1 MKMTPHQ
8 MYHPF
13 ILFLFISFGLG
24 SLSVSANPVAANNPK
39 FKPNIIFIM
48 ADDMGYGDI
57 QAYNSDSKIDTPNL
71 NQLAK
76 QGMRFTDAHAPAGL
90 CVQTRYGLLTGQY
103 PFRTTLKE
111 RTDPCI
117 REEQLTLPGML
128 KKAGYDTA
136 MLGKWHLGFVGGKD
150 KADYSQGLHGGPKDR
165 GFDYF
170 FGIPASLD
178 IPPYYWIQN
187 RKPLLAPTET
197 IGDNFSDGWTRIQ
210 GAFWRKGRV
219 APGFVHAEVLPTISR
234 RANFFL
240 DTRAQLPPKTRKP
253 FFLYLPLPAPHTPWL
268 PGKRFTGKS
277 NASMYGDFVMMVD
290 DMVGQIMKRLEQ
302 HGMAD
307 DTLLVFTSDNGPVWY
322 PADTERLGHSST
334 GSLRGMKADSYEG
347 GHRVPFIVRWP
358 SQTPASTVNE
368 HLICHTDMLA
378 TLAVLTGQEV
388 PIGQAQDSINQS
400 PLLFMPKLE
409 EPPRNTLI
417 TSNNPKYFGVRMGQ
431 WKMITGLG
439 SGGFTQPRDLKPS
452 EGGPTGQLFNLSED
466 LSETNNLW
474 QKHPE
479 IVKQLESILRQSK
492 EAGKPQP

>member
-24 SLSVSANPVAANNPK
+24 SLSVSATPVAANNPK

-117 REEQLTLPGML
+117 KEEQLTLAGML

>member
-24 SLSVSANPVAANNPK
+24 SLSVSATPVAANNPK

-117 REEQLTLPGML
+117 KEEQLTLPGML

-474 QKHPE
+474 EKHPE

>member
-1 MKMTPHQ
+1 MTPHQ

-24 SLSVSANPVAANNPK
+24 SLNVSATPAAANNPK

-117 REEQLTLPGML
+117 KEEQLTLPGML

-358 SQTPASTVNE
+358 TQTPASTVNE

>member
-13 ILFLFISFGLG
+13 ILFLFISFGFG
-24 SLSVSANPVAANNPK
+24 SLSVSATPVAANNPK

-117 REEQLTLPGML
+117 KEEQLTLPGML

>member
-24 SLSVSANPVAANNPK
+24 SLSVSATPVAANNPK

-90 CVQTRYGLLTGQY
+90 CIQTRYGLLTGQY

-117 REEQLTLPGML
+117 QEEQLTLPGML

-219 APGFVHAEVLPTISR
+219 APGFTHAEVLPTISR

-240 DTRAQLPPKTRKP
+240 DTRAQLPQKTRKP

-368 HLICHTDMLA
+368 HLLCHTDMLA

-400 PLLFMPKLE
+400 QLLFMPKLE

>member
-24 SLSVSANPVAANNPK
+24 SLSVSATPVAANNPK

-90 CVQTRYGLLTGQY
+90 CIQTRYGLLTGQY

-117 REEQLTLPGML
+117 KEEQLTLPGML

>member
-1 MKMTPHQ
+1 MTPHQ

-24 SLSVSANPVAANNPK
+24 SLSVSATPVAANNPK

-117 REEQLTLPGML
+117 KEEQLTLPGML

>member
-13 ILFLFISFGLG
+13 ILFLFISFSLG
-24 SLSVSANPVAANNPK
+24 SLSVSATPVSANNPK

-117 REEQLTLPGML
+117 KEEQLTLPGML

>member
-13 ILFLFISFGLG
+13 IMF
-24 SLSVSANPVAANNPK
+24 LSVSFFLAFLSTSADQVAANNLK
-39 FKPNIIFIM
+39 LKPNIIFIM

-57 QAYNSDSKIDTPNL
+57 QAYNSNSKIDTPNL
-71 NQLAK
+71 NQLAT

-111 RTDPCI
+111 RSEPCI
-117 REEQLTLPGML
+117 TEKQLTLPGML
-128 KKAGYDTA
+128 KNAGYDTA

-150 KADYSQGLHGGPKDR
+150 KEDYSQGLHGGPKDR
-165 GFDYF
+165 GFDSF

-187 RKPLLAPTET
+187 RKPLMAPTET

-234 RANFFL
+234 RANLYL
-240 DTRAQLPPKTRKP
+240 DKRAQLPQETRKP

-268 PGKRFTGKS
+268 PSKRFTGKS

-302 HGMAD
+302 HKMAD

-334 GSLRGMKADSYEG
+334 GPLRGMKADCYEG

-358 SQTPASTVNE
+358 NQTPASTVNE

-378 TLAVLTGQEV
+378 TLAALTGEQISV
-388 PIGQAQDSINQS
+388 GQAQDSINQS
-400 PLLFMPKLE
+400 PLLFMTQLDQ
-409 EPPRNTLI
+409 PPRNTLI

-439 SGGFTQPRDLKPS
+439 SGGFTQPRDLKPK
-452 EGGPTGQLFNLSED
+452 EGGPAGQLFNLSED

-474 QKHPE
+474 QKYPE
-479 IVKQLESILRQSK
+479 IVEQLESILRKSK
-492 EAGKPQP
+492 EAGKTQP

>member
-24 SLSVSANPVAANNPK
+24 SLNVSATPAAANNPK

-117 REEQLTLPGML
+117 KEEQLTLPGML

-368 HLICHTDMLA
+368 HLLCHTDMLA

-400 PLLFMPKLE
+400 QLLFMPKLE

>member
-24 SLSVSANPVAANNPK
+24 SLSVSATPVAANNPK

-117 REEQLTLPGML
+117 QEEQLTLPGML

-219 APGFVHAEVLPTISR
+219 APGFTHAEVLPTISR

-240 DTRAQLPPKTRKP
+240 DTRAQLPQKTRKP

-368 HLICHTDMLA
+368 HLLCHTDMLA

-400 PLLFMPKLE
+400 QLLFMPKLE

>member
-13 ILFLFISFGLG
+13 ILFLFISLGLG
-24 SLSVSANPVAANNPK
+24 SLSVSATPVAANNPK

-117 REEQLTLPGML
+117 KEEQLTLPGML

>member
-24 SLSVSANPVAANNPK
+24 SLSVSATPVAANDPK

-90 CVQTRYGLLTGQY
+90 CIQTRYGLLTGQY

-117 REEQLTLPGML
+117 KEEQLTLPGML

-240 DTRAQLPPKTRKP
+240 DTRAQLPSKTRKP

-452 EGGPTGQLFNLSED
+452 EGGSTGQLFNLSED

-479 IVKQLESILRQSK
+479 IVNQLESILRQSK

>member
-24 SLSVSANPVAANNPK
+24 SLNVSATPAAANNPK

-117 REEQLTLPGML
+117 KEEQLTLPGML

-240 DTRAQLPPKTRKP
+240 DTRAQLPQKTRKP

-334 GSLRGMKADSYEG
+334 GSLRGMKADSYEAG
-347 GHRVPFIVRWP
+347 TAF
-358 SQTPASTVNE
+358 
-368 HLICHTDMLA
+368 HLSFA
-378 TLAVLTGQEV
+378 
-388 PIGQAQDSINQS
+388 GQA
-400 PLLFMPKLE
+400 
-409 EPPRNTLI
+409 
-417 TSNNPKYFGVRMGQ
+417 
-431 WKMITGLG
+431 
-439 SGGFTQPRDLKPS
+439 
-452 EGGPTGQLFNLSED
+452 
-466 LSETNNLW
+466 
-474 QKHPE
+474 KHLP
-479 IVKQLESILRQSK
+479 V
-492 EAGKPQP
+492 P

>member
-24 SLSVSANPVAANNPK
+24 SLNVSATPAAANNPK

-117 REEQLTLPGML
+117 KEEQLTLPGML

-439 SGGFTQPRDLKPS
+439 SGGFTQPRDLNPS

>member
-24 SLSVSANPVAANNPK
+24 SLSVSATPVAANNPK

-117 REEQLTLPGML
+117 KEEQLTLPGML

>member
-24 SLSVSANPVAANNPK
+24 SLSVSATPVAANNPK

-117 REEQLTLPGML
+117 KEEQLTLPGML

-165 GFDYF
+165 GIDYF

-322 PADTERLGHSST
+322 PADSKRLGHSST

-400 PLLFMPKLE
+400 PLLFIPKLE

>member
-13 ILFLFISFGLG
+13 ILFLFISLGLG
-24 SLSVSANPVAANNPK
+24 SLSVSATPVAASNPK

-117 REEQLTLPGML
+117 KEEQLTLPGML

-150 KADYSQGLHGGPKDR
+150 KTDYSQGLHGGPKDR

>member
-24 SLSVSANPVAANNPK
+24 SLSVSATPVAANNPK

-90 CVQTRYGLLTGQY
+90 CIQTRYGLLTGQY

-117 REEQLTLPGML
+117 KEEQLTLPGML

-240 DTRAQLPPKTRKP
+240 DTRAQLPSKTRKP

-479 IVKQLESILRQSK
+479 IVNQLESILRQSK

>member
-24 SLSVSANPVAANNPK
+24 SLSVSATPVAANDPK

-117 REEQLTLPGML
+117 KEEQLTLPGML

>member
-8 MYHPF
+8 MYHPL

-24 SLSVSANPVAANNPK
+24 SLNVSATPAAANNPK

-117 REEQLTLPGML
+117 KEEQLTLPGML

-302 HGMAD
+302 YGMAD

>member
-8 MYHPF
+8 MYHPL

-24 SLSVSANPVAANNPK
+24 SLNVSATPAAANNPK

-117 REEQLTLPGML
+117 KEEQLTLPGML

-302 HGMAD
+302 YGMAD

-400 PLLFMPKLE
+400 PLLFIPKLE

>member
-1 MKMTPHQ
+1 MP
-8 MYHPF
+8 
-13 ILFLFISFGLG
+13 ILQNHHFYRMFLLTATSWGLTVCSFSEVVGDE
-24 SLSVSANPVAANNPK
+24 ST

-57 QAYNSDSKIDTPNL
+57 QAYNRDSKIETPHL
-71 NQLAK
+71 NQLSR

-111 RTDPCI
+111 RTEPCI
-117 REEQLTLPGML
+117 KEDQLTLPGML
-128 KKAGYDTA
+128 KNAGYYTA

-150 KADYSQGLHGGPKDR
+150 KQDYSQGLHGGPKDR

-187 RKPLLAPTET
+187 RKPLLPPTET
-197 IGDNFSDGWTRIQ
+197 IGDNFSEGWTKIQ

-219 APGFVHAEVLPTISR
+219 APGFVHAEVLPTLSR

-240 DTRAQLPPKTRKP
+240 DTQAQLPVKTRAP

-268 PGKRFTGKS
+268 PDKRFTGKS
-277 NASMYGDFVMMVD
+277 KASMYGDFVMMVD

-307 DTLLVFTSDNGPVWY
+307 DTLLIFTSDNGPVWY
-322 PADTERLGHSST
+322 PTDTERLGHSST
-334 GSLRGMKADSYEG
+334 GPLRGMKADSYEG

-358 SQTPASTVNE
+358 KQTPADTVND

-378 TLAVLTGQEV
+378 TLAGLTGQK
-388 PIGQAQDSINQS
+388 IASGQAQDSINQS
-400 PLLFMPKLE
+400 PLLFTPKLE
-409 EPPRNTLI
+409 SPPRNTLI
-417 TSNNPKYFGVRMGQ
+417 TSNNSKYFGVRRGQ

-439 SGGFTQPRDLKPS
+439 SGGFTQPRDIKPR
-452 EGGPTGQLFNLSED
+452 EGGPSGQLFNLGED
-466 LSETNNLW
+466 LAETNNVW
-474 QKHPE
+474 QENPE
-479 IVKQLESILRQSK
+479 IVKQLEFILRESK
-492 EAGKPQP
+492 ESGKAIK

>member
-1 MKMTPHQ
+1 MA
-8 MYHPF
+8 
-13 ILFLFISFGLG
+13 ILRLLILVFFGVT
-24 SLSVSANPVAANNPK
+24 SLRQGIADD
-39 FKPNIIFIM
+39 KPNIIFIM

-117 REEQLTLPGML
+117 KEEQLTLPGML

-400 PLLFMPKLE
+400 QLLFMPKLE

>member
-24 SLSVSANPVAANNPK
+24 SLSVSATPVAANNPK

-117 REEQLTLPGML
+117 KEEQLTLPGML

-400 PLLFMPKLE
+400 QLLFMPKLE

>member
-1 MKMTPHQ
+1 MKMTPRQ
-8 MYHPF
+8 TYHPF
-13 ILFLFISFGLG
+13 VLFLFISFGLG
-24 SLSVSANPVAANNPK
+24 SLSVSATPVAANNRK

-117 REEQLTLPGML
+117 KEEQLTLPGML

-400 PLLFMPKLE
+400 SLLFMPKLE

>member
-24 SLSVSANPVAANNPK
+24 SLSVSATPVSANNPK

-117 REEQLTLPGML
+117 KEEQLTLPGML

-474 QKHPE
+474 EKHPE

>member
-24 SLSVSANPVAANNPK
+24 SLNVSATPAAANNPK

-117 REEQLTLPGML
+117 KEEQLTLPGML

-302 HGMAD
+302 YGMAD

>member
-1 MKMTPHQ
+1 

-24 SLSVSANPVAANNPK
+24 SLSVSATPVAANNPK

-117 REEQLTLPGML
+117 KEEQLTLPGML

-150 KADYSQGLHGGPKDR
+150 KADYSQGLYGGPKDR

-358 SQTPASTVNE
+358 SQTPARTVNE

-479 IVKQLESILRQSK
+479 IVNQLESILRQSK

>member
-24 SLSVSANPVAANNPK
+24 SLSVSATPVAANDPK

-90 CVQTRYGLLTGQY
+90 CIQTRYGLLTGQY

-117 REEQLTLPGML
+117 KEEQLTLPGML

-240 DTRAQLPPKTRKP
+240 DTRAQLPSKTRKP

-479 IVKQLESILRQSK
+479 IVNQLESILRQSK

>member
-24 SLSVSANPVAANNPK
+24 SLNVSATPAAANNPK

-117 REEQLTLPGML
+117 KEEQLTLPGML

-268 PGKRFTGKS
+268 PGKKFTGKS

-358 SQTPASTVNE
+358 TQTPASTVNE

>member
-24 SLSVSANPVAANNPK
+24 SLSVSATPVAANNPK

-117 REEQLTLPGML
+117 KEEQLTLPGML

-358 SQTPASTVNE
+358 TQTPASTVNE

-400 PLLFMPKLE
+400 PLLFIPKLE

>member
-24 SLSVSANPVAANNPK
+24 SLNVSATPAAANNPK

-117 REEQLTLPGML
+117 KEEQLTLPGML

-439 SGGFTQPRDLKPS
+439 SGGFTQPRDPKPS

>member
-13 ILFLFISFGLG
+13 ILFLSISFCLAF
-24 SLSVSANPVAANNPK
+24 LSTSADQVAANNSK
-39 FKPNIIFIM
+39 LKPNIIFIM

-71 NQLAK
+71 NQLAA
-76 QGMRFTDAHAPAGL
+76 QGMRFTDSHAPAGL
-90 CVQTRYGLLTGQY
+90 CIQTRYGLLTGQY

-111 RTDPCI
+111 RSEPCI
-117 REEQLTLPGML
+117 TEDQLTLPGML
-128 KKAGYDTA
+128 KNAGYDTA

-150 KADYSQGLHGGPKDR
+150 KEDYSQGLHGGPKDR
-165 GFDYF
+165 GFDSF

-187 RKPLLAPTET
+187 RTPLMTPTET

-219 APGFVHAEVLPTISR
+219 APEFVHAEVLPTISR
-234 RANFFL
+234 RANFYL
-240 DTRAQLPPKTRKP
+240 DTRAQLPQETRKP

-268 PGKRFTGKS
+268 PSKRFTGKS

-302 HGMAD
+302 HKMAD
-307 DTLLVFTSDNGPVWY
+307 DTLLIFTSDNGPVWY

-334 GSLRGMKADSYEG
+334 GPLRGMKADCYEG

-358 SQTPASTVNE
+358 NQTPANTVNE

-378 TLAVLTGQEV
+378 TLAALTGEQISV
-388 PIGQAQDSINQS
+388 GQAPDSINQS
-400 PLLFMPKLE
+400 PLLFMPQLDQPLRK
-409 EPPRNTLI
+409 TLI
-417 TSNNPKYFGVRMGQ
+417 TSNNPKYFGVRMGH

-439 SGGFTQPRDLKPS
+439 SGGFTQPRDLKPK
-452 EGGPTGQLFNLSED
+452 EGEPTGQLFNLSED

-479 IVKQLESILRQSK
+479 IVEQLESILRKSK
-492 EAGKPQP
+492 EAGKTQP